1 MQTVFLLGVGQSSAR
16 SQRCCNCQEIRF
28 ISVITLLLVA
38 ETILVKVILNRLIP
52 AIVGS
57 EQPGLQLT
65 HVCRET
71 NPTKVQGAEHGSNH
85 HLYRSLDAVGR

>member
-1 MQTVFLLGVGQSSAR
+1 ML
-16 SQRCCNCQEIRF
+16 
-28 ISVITLLLVA
+28 SVA
-38 ETILVKVILNRLIP
+38 GTILAKVILNRLIH

-71 NPTKVQGAEHGSNH
+71 KPTKVQGAEHMYNH
-85 HLYRSLDAVGR
+85 HLYRLFDTVDREGLENP